1 MNKIKI
7 LVEGKSDIDFISSFL
22 DFLGK
27 KEMVDFDI
35 YECNGNTNIK
45 SYIEAANLRECEKI
59 LIIFDADSDAKAS
72 KQNIEKQLKNI
83 EVSCKIEIFL
93 LPNNESSGDL
103 ETLLVNIAKHKEVL
117 ACFDNYKKCIEN
129 KVDIIEGLQL
139 PQKKSKWFAYK
150 EAFGLSKDNY
160 FKIANYLDYNSAYL
174 NDLKNFLR
182 NAFKDNK

>member
-7 LVEGKSDIDFISSFL
+7 LVEGESDNNFISSFL

-103 ETLLVNIAKHKEVL
+103 ETLLVSIAKHKEVL

-129 KVDIIEGLQL
+129 KINIIGGLQL

-150 EAFGLSKDNY
+150 EAFGLSKDKD
-160 FKIANYLDYNSAYL
+160 FKIRDYLDFSSGYL
-174 NDLKNFLR
+174 DGLKEFLQ
-182 NAFKDNK
+182 NAFGENK